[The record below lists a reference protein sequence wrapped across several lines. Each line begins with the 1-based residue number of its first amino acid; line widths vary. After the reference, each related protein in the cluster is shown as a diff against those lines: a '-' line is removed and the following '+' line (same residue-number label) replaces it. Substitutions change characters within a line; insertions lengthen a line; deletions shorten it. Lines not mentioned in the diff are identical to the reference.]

1 MARAV
6 TATSKASDE
15 SPELIASEQ
24 ITYLPAEGDPTSV
37 KWMGHMFH
45 ANVPK
50 TVTNAALIE
59 KAKTNKFFKIGAFDP
74 ATDAVKVEETTE
86 PKTPEQYRAHAVAWL
101 KRIKSVDALDLKWQ
115 SEETLRIACEVGS
128 DDIEYL
134 MSLIEPKRAELRK
147 AEQAA

>member
-1 MARAV
+1 MARSA
-6 TATSKASDE
+6 TATSKTNDE
-15 SPELIASEQ
+15 APELMASEQ

-37 KWMGHMFH
+37 KWMGLVFH

-59 KAKTNKFFKIGAFDP
+59 KAKGNKFFKVGAFDP
-74 ATDAVKVEETTE
+74 ASDAVKVEETPE

-101 KRIKSVDALDLKWQ
+101 KSVKSVDALDLKWQ
-115 SEETLRIACEVGS
+115 AEETLRMACGVGS

-134 MSLIEPKRAELRK
+134 MSLLEPKRAELRK
-147 AEQAA
+147 AEQAS